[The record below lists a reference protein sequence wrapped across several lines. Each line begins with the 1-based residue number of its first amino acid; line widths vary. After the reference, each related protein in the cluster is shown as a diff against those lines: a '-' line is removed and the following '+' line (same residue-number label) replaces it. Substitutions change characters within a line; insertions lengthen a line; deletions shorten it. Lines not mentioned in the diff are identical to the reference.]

1 MSLATVSA
9 RTKYG
14 IESPHIR
21 VEAHLLAGLPT
32 FHIVGLPEKAVKESR
47 ERVRSAIINAGFLF
61 PNRRITVNLSPADLP
76 KEGGG
81 QLDLAI
87 AVSILAASKQIEKEL
102 LPDYEFLGEL
112 ALTGEVLPIRGLI
125 PAALAAAKA
134 HRTLIIS
141 HGNSAAASLL
151 KDINAY
157 SAEHLTQVAAHLC
170 RIKPLPKISPQAN
183 PQLALKSQP
192 CIEDVKGQQNAKRAL
207 IVAAAGGHHILMHG
221 PPGSGKTL
229 LASCLAGLLPPLT
242 DKEALEVAS
251 IASIG
256 VEKQNIRWGLRP
268 FRAPHHTASAVA
280 LIGGGAPP
288 VPGEISLAHKGV
300 LFLDEF
306 VEFQRR
312 VLEVLRQPLE
322 SGEIIIAR
330 AAHRIKFPC
339 AFQLI
344 AAMNPCPC
352 GYSGDSRKECRCTPD
367 QINRYIGKIS
377 GPLLDRIDL
386 VINVP
391 SQAYS
396 QTRQSA
402 KLRSEEAR
410 KLITQAQARQVQRTG
425 KMNALL
431 NVRETETHCIPD
443 KAGTKILQNA
453 IDHLGI
459 SMRAYHRVLRVARTL
474 ADLAQQKE
482 LGAAQIAEALS
493 YRQFFH

>member
-1 MSLATVSA
+1 
-9 RTKYG
+9 
-14 IESPHIR
+14 
-21 VEAHLLAGLPT
+21 
-32 FHIVGLPEKAVKESR
+32 
-47 ERVRSAIINAGFLF
+47 
-61 PNRRITVNLSPADLP
+61 
-76 KEGGG
+76 
-81 QLDLAI
+81 
-87 AVSILAASKQIEKEL
+87 
-102 LPDYEFLGEL
+102 
-112 ALTGEVLPIRGLI
+112 
-125 PAALAAAKA
+125 
-134 HRTLIIS
+134 
-141 HGNSAAASLL
+141 
-151 KDINAY
+151 
-157 SAEHLTQVAAHLC
+157 
-170 RIKPLPKISPQAN
+170 
-183 PQLALKSQP
+183 
-192 CIEDVKGQQNAKRAL
+192 
-207 IVAAAGGHHILMHG
+207 MHG